1 MKKLI
6 LILFLPIVL
15 NAQIL
20 TLFVNDSPLTYADT
34 AKTYYVDGVGTGDTL
49 ATIAEVNALTLN
61 PADQV
66 LFKRGVTWRERLIV
80 HNSGVVN
87 YPIVIGAYGTG
98 ADPIIDGQ
106 STLSSSLTWVD
117 KGNSVFGAYTN
128 YGLSTVFNVTEDGIP
143 LSNMVDGYT
152 GSATNISGNGQW
164 TYNDASDTVFVRT
177 NNGVNPS
184 SVDIAM
190 TRFQATIHLGY
201 SWATKVDYVTVE
213 NLDIRGSY
221 YNITIYGKGVTIQNC
236 DLKGTYSA
244 CVKIYADYPA
254 DPDNPVHITKA
265 QDILVYNNDM
275 QTFGENGVDNTG
287 GEDVTIQGNTIHNS
301 VANRGYADSG
311 TKANGIMT
319 KNYAVNTVIEYNK
332 IYDMERAR
340 FGAIMV
346 GGQTSTGWDKESVNV
361 TVKYNLIYNITN
373 LADGSAPSYIIV
385 LMAAH
390 DAKIYNN
397 TITNCVVQGIGAG
410 SGLINF
416 DLSNDNNPNYNV
428 ENPVIMNNIFYDNNI
443 QTGYLIAESTNGDVE
458 NLIVSNNIYDS
469 VFQAKYLGVI
479 YSSFDDWEL
488 KMEDTNSILNDP
500 ILNADFSISEG
511 SPTIDA
517 GTDVGLIKD
526 ILGNPIIDK
535 PDIGAYEY
543 QGTVISGVYI
553 EPVVYLSGS
562 FQDTDMV
569 NALRTNNLLPKIQ
582 PYNIAPWRYNG
593 SESVNNLP
601 VDMVDWVLLDLRRDS
616 STIASRRAALLL
628 RNGKIVDIDGIS
640 PVYFNDVSKGNYYL
654 VIHHRN
660 HLAVMSRNKIGLS
673 SNPVVYNFT
682 NSESKAY
689 GNNAMEDLGNSKFGM
704 YAGDG
709 DSNGKI
715 NTLDYGTV
723 ANKVFSNGY
732 LRGDIEMNGTVNVL
746 DYKKIYQNILKSTN
760 VPSVKN

>member
-346 GGQTSTGWDKESVNV
+346 GGQTGSGWDKESVNV

-373 LADGSAPSYIIV
+373 LADGSAPSYIIA

-397 TITNCVVQGIGAG
+397 TITNCIVQGSG
-410 SGLINF
+410 SGTSLINF
-416 DLSNDNNPNYNV
+416 DLSRSDKPAYDT
-428 ENPVIMNNIFYDNNI
+428 ENPIIKNNIFYNNKI
-443 QTGYLIAESTNGDVE
+443 TTGYLVNESANGDVKGLVMDYNLFDANTFGGNLVNNADAFVDTSVAGYGSNE
-458 NLIVSNNIYDS
+458 TTNSLITTDKMNGEGAALFIANEGAYDAATLTVSGLIVDSLYYIECWARGNNYLKQLVDNFDLGGTLGSLNIGYPRSNWGKVYQTFTATKTSGTLYLYSAAGSSGVVGDS
-469 VFQAKYLGVI
+469 LLIDNLYIGLVSSLPTEFKYENSNYANLTAWQSAG
-479 YSSFDDWEL
+479 FDG
-488 KMEDTNSILNDP
+488 NSIQSSPMFTDSLTTFTLQP
-500 ILNADFSISEG
+500 G
-511 SPTIDA
+511 SPAINA
-517 GTDVGLIKD
+517 GTDVGLTQD
-526 ILGNPIIDK
+526 ILGNPIVGL
-535 PDIGAYEY
+535 PDIGAFEK
-543 QGTVISGVYI
+543 Q
-553 EPVVYLSGS
+553 
-562 FQDTDMV
+562 
-569 NALRTNNLLPKIQ
+569 
-582 PYNIAPWRYNG
+582 
-593 SESVNNLP
+593 
-601 VDMVDWVLLDLRRDS
+601 
-616 STIASRRAALLL
+616 
-628 RNGKIVDIDGIS
+628 
-640 PVYFNDVSKGNYYL
+640 
-654 VIHHRN
+654 
-660 HLAVMSRNKIGLS
+660 
-673 SNPVVYNFT
+673 
-682 NSESKAY
+682 
-689 GNNAMEDLGNSKFGM
+689 
-704 YAGDG
+704 
-709 DSNGKI
+709 
-715 NTLDYGTV
+715 
-723 ANKVFSNGY
+723 
-732 LRGDIEMNGTVNVL
+732 
-746 DYKKIYQNILKSTN
+746 
-760 VPSVKN
+760 